1 MRSSAPQ
8 TALIVVSASLVWYRF
23 LGLDGSEFSGGW
35 LTGPI
40 LNLHF
45 SGALLVTL
53 ALPIL
58 FVYPRASA
66 AMTLAAVLCC
76 LPLHLYFLIP
86 GFFHRLFP
94 GEYSVTARSYF
105 EFSSLDFWSVMA
117 LSGLTLVSLAA
128 VRRANRSYSATS
140 RTL

>member
-1 MRSSAPQ
+1 MVMRSSVPPA
-8 TALIVVSASLVWYRF
+8 ALIVVSASLVWYRF

-40 LNLHF
+40 LNLQF
-45 SGALLVTL
+45 SGVLLVTL

-58 FVYPRASA
+58 FVFPRASA

-76 LPLHLYFLIP
+76 LPLHLYFYFLTP
-86 GFFHRLFP
+86 GFFRGLFP

-117 LSGLTLVSLAA
+117 LSGLTLVSLQ
-128 VRRANRSYSATS
+128 
-140 RTL
+140 